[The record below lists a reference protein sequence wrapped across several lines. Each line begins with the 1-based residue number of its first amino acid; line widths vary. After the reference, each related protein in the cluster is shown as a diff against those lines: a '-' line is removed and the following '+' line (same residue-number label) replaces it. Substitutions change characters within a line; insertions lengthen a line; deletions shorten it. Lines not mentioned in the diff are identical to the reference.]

1 MQQAVMAQGVAEHSD
16 VRSLDWFQFEKLV
29 GILFQQEGFAVRRFG
44 GANADDGIDLT
55 ATKNGVTFGVQCKQW
70 KTWRVGVK
78 DVRAFLGAL
87 HDQHLRHGFLVT
99 LEGYTKEAADF
110 AQRNQ
115 IDLLDETLLLQNL
128 EEVSWTRNPAF
139 AAVLNDPVKFCPK
152 CESEMVLRTATKG
165 TRVGSQFWGCKRYPQ
180 CNFRMSLR

>member
-1 MQQAVMAQGVAEHSD
+1 MRQAVMAHGEIEHSD

-29 GILFQQEGFAVRRFG
+29 GILFQQEGFAVQRFG
-44 GANADDGIDLT
+44 GTDPDDGIDLT
-55 ATKNGVTFGVQCKQW
+55 ATKNGITFGVQCKQW

-78 DVRAFLGAL
+78 EVRAFLRAL
-87 HDQHLRHGFLVT
+87 HDQHFSHGILVT

-110 AQRNQ
+110 AQGNQ
-115 IDLLDETLLLQNL
+115 IDLLDEPLLLQNL

-152 CESEMVLRTATKG
+152 CESEMVLRTATTG
-165 TRVGSQFWGCKRYPQ
+165 TRIGSQFWGCKRYPQ
-180 CNFRMSLR
+180 CSFRMSVG